1 MRPALAA
8 VAVVALVAFAGG
20 EFATGGSDLMKFKG
34 YGMAT
39 LHMWGEEDANPAMSF
54 DGYAKFQWLPQV
66 NDWINAKVDWDVS
79 TNEGN
84 LMLND
89 AWLNLDFTE
98 NFSVMAGQFKR
109 PWGYAYTRSGSSMY
123 FLDRSIITEA
133 NAYPSVEGD
142 PIDAFGWFGG
152 YDVGMNV
159 RGDFD
164 VVAIDLAVQNG
175 TGDNTAAYGDSADAY
190 INKQFTVRAEAMPTE
205 WATIGVAYGM
215 ANRASSLTD
224 DGGDDETYSAGG
236 IDAYGVVEYPF
247 SETGTLLFTG
257 EYMMLPWLGPDED
270 GEDPYDG
277 MAYSAML
284 GGMFEVDMGRIT
296 ALTPAVRYD
305 QVDPAWYD
313 EMDPEPED
321 NFGAIDFCLNVHTGP
336 MNTLQLGARNY
347 TYESD
352 EMDGYT
358 DIYANWRMTF

>member
-1 MRPALAA
+1 MRLALAA

-39 LHMWGEEDANPAMSF
+39 LNMWGEEDANPAMSF
-54 DGYAKFQWLPQV
+54 EGYARFQWLPQV

-79 TNEGN
+79 TNEGY
-84 LMLND
+84 LELND
-89 AWLNLDFTE
+89 AWLNLDLTE
-98 NFSVMAGQFKR
+98 NFAVMAGQFKR
-109 PWGYAYTRSGSSMY
+109 PWGYAYTRSSSSMY

-133 NAYPSVEGD
+133 TAYPGGEGE
-142 PIDAFGWFGG
+142 PMDAFGWFGG

-175 TGDNTAAYGDSADAY
+175 TGGNADAMDDNL
-190 INKQFTVRAEAMPTE
+190 IDKQVTVRAEAMPNE

-215 ANRASSLTD
+215 ANRETTD
-224 DGGDDETYSAGG
+224 MEDTYSAGG
-236 IDAYGVVEYPF
+236 IDAYGVVEYPM

-257 EYMMLPWLGPDED
+257 EYLMLPYLGAEVE
-270 GEDPYDG
+270 GQEAQDG

-284 GGMFEVDMGRIT
+284 GGMFEVDLGRIT

-347 TYESD
+347 TFENED
-352 EMDGYT
+352 ADGWT